1 MGVNP
6 AKNKSIIEAIEARQS
21 TRAFTSQDVAAT
33 DIEQILNSAAR
44 APSGANTQPWRV
56 AVTRGRTKQRIT
68 DALLTARSSD
78 SEPQPDYSYYP
89 SEWKEP
95 YRMRR
100 ILCGKALYSALG
112 IAKEDRSRQQQ
123 AWENNYRFFGAPV
136 GLFFF
141 VDRAMNKGSWLD
153 MGMFIQNVM
162 LAAIGHGLATCPQAS
177 LADYPETVRDILG
190 IDSQYSLICGMALG
204 YADLSHPVNQYRL
217 DREPQEQFTS
227 WFD

>member
-1 MGVNP
+1 MGINET
-6 AKNKSIIEAIEARQS
+6 IIDAIEARQS
-21 TRAFTSQDVAAT
+21 TRAYTSQDVAST

-44 APSGANTQPWRV
+44 APSGVNTQPWRV
-56 AVTRGRTKQRIT
+56 AVTRDSTKQRIS
-68 DALLTARSSD
+68 DALLAARNSG

-95 YRMRR
+95 YRKRR
-100 ILCGKALYSALG
+100 VLCGKALYSALG
-112 IAKEDRSRQQQ
+112 IAKSDKARQQQ
-123 AWENNYRFFGAPV
+123 AWENNYHFFGAPV

-141 VDRAMNKGSWLD
+141 VDRGLNKGSWLD

-162 LAAIGHGLATCPQAS
+162 LAAVGHGLATCPQAS
-177 LADYPETVRDILG
+177 LADYPQTVRDILG
-190 IDSQYSLICGMALG
+190 IDEQYLLICGMALG